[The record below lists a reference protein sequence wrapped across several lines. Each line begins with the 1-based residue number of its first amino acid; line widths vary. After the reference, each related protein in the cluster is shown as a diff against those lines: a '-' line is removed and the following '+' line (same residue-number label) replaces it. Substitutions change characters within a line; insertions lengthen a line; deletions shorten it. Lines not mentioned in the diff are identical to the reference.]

1 MNTYLFIINPIAG
14 GGIATELKD
23 IIEEVMSK
31 GNHDFEIV
39 MTVKPKEA
47 TAIAA
52 DNDHDVVVA
61 VGGDGTINEVT
72 SGLIKRGKGVLGI
85 IPAGTGN
92 DFSRSLGIP
101 LNTRQALDLI
111 LEGSTKEITVGES
124 NGHHFL
130 NISSAGFDVE
140 VLTNMDMIKRKV
152 KGKFSYVLAVIYTLM
167 KFKKKSVVLN
177 IDGNIYHKNLLLL
190 AVGNGKYYGGGM
202 MVLPNADL
210 FDDYLHI
217 CLVKDISNLRALS
230 LFPVLFKGKHLKFT
244 KYVETY
250 KAKNIKI
257 TNDSPLL
264 LNIDGEVLSEG
275 SEINFKLSNKKVL
288 VIS

>member
-1 MNTYLFIINPIAG
+1 MNKYLFIINPTAG
-14 GGIATELKD
+14 SGIAKETQY
-23 IIEEVMSK
+23 IIEEIMSK
-31 GNHDFEIV
+31 SQQDFEIV
-39 MTVKPKEA
+39 WTTKPREA
-47 TAIAA
+47 TEIAA
-52 DNDHDVVVA
+52 YKEYDVVVA

-72 SGLIKRGKGVLGI
+72 LGLIKKDKGILGI

-92 DFSRSLGIP
+92 DLSRSLGIP
-101 LNTRQALDLI
+101 HSTKEALDLI
-111 LEGSTKEITVGES
+111 LEGKTNEIAAGES

-140 VLTNMDMIKRKV
+140 VLTNIDMIRKKV

-167 KFKKKSVVLN
+167 KFKKKSVILD
-177 IDGNIYHKNLLLL
+177 IDGKVYHKNLLLL

-210 FDDYLHI
+210 YDDYLHI
-217 CLVKDISNLRALS
+217 CLVKDISNLRTLS
-230 LFPVLFKGKHLKFT
+230 LFPVIFKGNHLKFT

-257 TNDSPLL
+257 TSDSPLL
-264 LNIDGEVLSEG
+264 LNVDGEVLSEG
-275 SEINFKLSNKKVL
+275 NEINFKLSNKKIQVL
-288 VIS
+288 S

>member
-1 MNTYLFIINPIAG
+1 MNTYLFILNPIAG
-14 GGIATELKD
+14 SGTAKELKD

-31 GNHDFEIV
+31 GHHDFEIV
-39 MTVKPKEA
+39 MTTKPKEA
-47 TAIAA
+47 IAISA
-52 DNDHDVVVA
+52 NNEHDVVVA

-72 SGLIKRGKGVLGI
+72 SGLIKRGKGILGI

-101 LNTRQALDLI
+101 LNTKKALDLI
-111 LEGSTKEITVGES
+111 LEGNTKEISVGES

-140 VLTNMDMIKRKV
+140 VLTNVDMIRKKF

-167 KFKKKSVVLN
+167 KFKKKSVVLD
-177 IDGNIYHKNLLLL
+177 IDGKIYQKNLLLL

-210 FDDYLHI
+210 YDDYLHI

-230 LFPVLFKGKHLKFT
+230 LFPVIFKGNHLKFT
-244 KYVETY
+244 EYVETY
-250 KAKNIKI
+250 KAKSIKI
-257 TNDSPLL
+257 THDSPLL
-264 LNIDGEVLSEG
+264 LNVDGEVFSEDY
-275 SEINFKLSNKKVL
+275 EINFKLSNKKIL